1 MTALRILHV
10 DDEADI
16 REVVQISLGFDLGFV
31 TQSCGSGQEALAVAL
46 DWLPDII
53 LLDVMMPMMDGPA
66 TLLRLREN
74 EQTATIPVVF
84 MTARAQTR
92 ELERFRALGAVGVI
106 PKPFDPM
113 TLPALVRSFVPLS
126 DDPFD
131 ELRDAFLQRVRK
143 DANVLARLRFAL
155 EDSNSAMDALSGIK
169 SIAHGLAGAGG
180 IFGFAEISDTA
191 AALED
196 EVVRGL
202 TGSGL
207 GERIVPALDRLL
219 SRLETP
225 IAI

>member
-16 REVVQISLGFDLGFV
+16 REVVQISLGFDPGFV
-31 TQSCGSGQEALAVAL
+31 TRSCGSGQEALAVAL
-46 DWLPDII
+46 DWRPDII
-53 LLDVMMPMMDGPA
+53 LLDVMMPVMDGPA
-66 TLLRLREN
+66 TMSRLREN
-74 EQTATIPVVF
+74 AQTATIPVVF

-92 ELERFRALGAVGVI
+92 ELDRFRALGAVGVI

-113 TLPALVRSFVPLS
+113 TLAASVRSFVPLS
-126 DDPFD
+126 DDPFE
-131 ELRDAFLQRVRK
+131 ELRGAFLQRVQK
-143 DANVLARLRFAL
+143 DANGLTRLRL
-155 EDSNSAMDALSGIK
+155 TLQDGGSATDALSGIK
-169 SIAHGLAGAGG
+169 HIAHGLAGAAG

-196 EVVRGL
+196 EVVHEL
-202 TGSGL
+202 AGSGS

-219 SRLETP
+219 SRLETT

>member
-16 REVVQISLGFDLGFV
+16 REVVQISLGFDPGFV
-31 TQSCGSGQEALAVAL
+31 TRSCGSGQEALAATL
-46 DWLPDII
+46 DWRPGII
-53 LLDVMMPMMDGPA
+53 LLDVMMPVMDGPA
-66 TLLRLREN
+66 TMSRLREN
-74 EQTATIPVVF
+74 ARTATIPVVF

-92 ELERFRALGAVGVI
+92 ELERFRALGAVGV
-106 PKPFDPM
+106 
-113 TLPALVRSFVPLS
+113 RSFVPLS

-143 DANVLARLRFAL
+143 DANALTSLRFAL
-155 EDSNSAMDALSGIK
+155 EDSNSATDALSGIK
-169 SIAHGLAGAGG
+169 NIAHGLAGTGG

-196 EVVRGL
+196 EVVHEL
-202 TGSGL
+202 AGSGS

-219 SRLETP
+219 SRLETT